1 MFKENA
7 NRFDLEQDIM
17 DCWNITKDLDSL
29 LLAVVRGDEDQI
41 MNIIIGLRSL
51 YDLKFEK
58 MFNTFEQ
65 CIRNREFDAG
75 ASAPATKETAKV
87 VIDEKKKSIE
97 PFGY

>member
-29 LLAVVRGDEDQI
+29 LLAVERGDEDQI

-65 CIRNREFDAG
+65 CIRNREFDA
-75 ASAPATKETAKV
+75 APATKETAKV

>member
-1 MFKENA
+1 MFKENVS
-7 NRFDLEQDIM
+7 RFDLEQDIM

-29 LLAVVRGDEDQI
+29 LLAVERGDEDQV

-65 CIRNREFDAG
+65 CIRNREFDAT
-75 ASAPATKETAKV
+75 PATKETAKV

>member
-1 MFKENA
+1 MFKENVS
-7 NRFDLEQDIM
+7 RFDLEQDIM

-29 LLAVVRGDEDQI
+29 LLAVERGDEDQV
-41 MNIIIGLRSL
+41 MNIIIGLQAL

-65 CIRNREFDAG
+65 CIRNREFHAV
-75 ASAPATKETAKV
+75 TEQKETAKV
-87 VIDEKKKSIE
+87 VIDEKKKSSE

>member
-17 DCWNITKDLDSL
+17 ECWNITKDLDSL
-29 LLAVVRGDEDQI
+29 LLAVERGDEDQV
-41 MNIIIGLRSL
+41 MNIIIGLQAL

-65 CIRNREFDAG
+65 CIRNREFHTP
-75 ASAPATKETAKV
+75 APAPAPTSNPVEQ
-87 VIDEKKKSIE
+87 KKKSIE